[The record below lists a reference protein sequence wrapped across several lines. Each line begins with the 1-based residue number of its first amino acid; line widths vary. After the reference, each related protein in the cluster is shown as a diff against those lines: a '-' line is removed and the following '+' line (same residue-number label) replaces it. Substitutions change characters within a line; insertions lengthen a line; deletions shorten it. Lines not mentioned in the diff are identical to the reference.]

1 MLSERVKWW
10 FRSRHMVTAG
20 EKDLSSLPTAATRA
34 WMISDTKRIK
44 RPPRGWTLD
53 MAWGV
58 RVVATSSLSM
68 NQAVGISESIS
79 GLKSASVANHPSLL
93 YRWLHSSSL
102 LYFQNGDRR
111 P

>member
-1 MLSERVKWW
+1 MLSDRVKWW

-34 WMISDTKRIK
+34 WEISDTVWI

-58 RVVATSSLSM
+58 
-68 NQAVGISESIS
+68 
-79 GLKSASVANHPSLL
+79 
-93 YRWLHSSSL
+93 
-102 LYFQNGDRR
+102 
-111 P
+111 